1 MNYLLLLDAGHAK
14 NTKGKKSPDN
24 SFYEWDF
31 NNKMQYKIKKRAEEH
46 GIDVYLSNPN
56 PDRVS
61 DIPLSTRANS
71 MNNYWSSK
79 GKPKAIMVSLHA
91 NAYGSD
97 FNSARGTETY
107 VASNASTNSKNFA
120 KLLNNEIVATMK
132 KLDSGAKDRGVK
144 TQDFT
149 VIYKTQTPCV
159 LAEYSFY
166 SNTGDLK
173 ILKNNQDELTEATIR
188 AICKYFGIAYK
199 PVGSSSGSNS
209 SNNTNTNTGGTA
221 KVYEN
226 VIVYKGE
233 IDKVGAEII
242 YWGTKD
248 RIIVPVEDYKVGLG
262 KKVIAVGG
270 GACSAIKSDVQV
282 SGKDRYETVK
292 LALQYV
298 GK

>member
-1 MNYLLLLDAGHAK
+1 MTNLLILDSGH
-14 NTKGKKSPDN
+14 NEYVKGKKAPDS

-46 GIDVYLSNPN
+46 GISVYLTNPN
-56 PDRVS
+56 PEKKDE
-61 DIPLSTRANS
+61 IGLSKRAQLA
-71 MNNYWSSK
+71 NNYWSSK
-79 GKPKAIMVSLHA
+79 GKPKAIMISLHA
-91 NAYGSD
+91 NAYGD
-97 FNSARGTETY
+97 GFNTARGTETY
-107 VASNASTNSKNFA
+107 VASNASTTSKNFA
-120 KLLNNEIVATMK
+120 KSLNDEVVATMR

-159 LAEYSFY
+159 LAEYGFY

-173 ILKNNQDELTEATIR
+173 ILKNNQDELTEATVR
-188 AICKYFGIAYK
+188 AICKYFGITYK
-199 PVGSSSGSNS
+199 PVGANSNSGSN
-209 SNNTNTNTGGTA
+209 NTTNTGGVT

-233 IDKVGAEII
+233 IDKVGAEIV
-242 YWGTKD
+242 YWGIKD

-270 GACSAIKSDVQV
+270 GACSTIKSDVQV
-282 SGKDRYETVK
+282 SGSDRYETVR